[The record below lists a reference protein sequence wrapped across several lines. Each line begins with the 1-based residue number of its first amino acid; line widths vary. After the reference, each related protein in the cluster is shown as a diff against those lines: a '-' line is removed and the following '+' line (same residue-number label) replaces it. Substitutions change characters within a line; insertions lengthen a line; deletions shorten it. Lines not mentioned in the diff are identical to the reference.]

1 MRPRKTQ
8 PRGQAVACVVS
19 NILVA
24 STNRDHLER
33 VQTRRQE
40 EGPRR
45 VCLVSK
51 YLICLAG
58 AGGFEPPYGGIKIR
72 CLATWL
78 RPNRLGR
85 LTASPSLGNKTA
97 GELSPCWRQDR
108 NLSWREDGIDGGRPV
123 RSVELPFRGYFPITS
138 DFPGFGSRIFAVSGA
153 GDARLGLF

>member
-1 MRPRKTQ
+1 M
-8 PRGQAVACVVS
+8 ACVVS

-72 CLATWL
+72 CLTTWL
-78 RPNRLGR
+78 RPNRIGR
-85 LTASPSLGNKTA
+85 LTASPFLGNKTA
-97 GELSPCWRQDR
+97 GEPSPCWRQDR
-108 NLSWREDGIDGGRPV
+108 NPSWTRGWDPRRPSGPVGRAAIS
-123 RSVELPFRGYFPITS
+123 RLFPYYGRFSRIWQQ
-138 DFPGFGSRIFAVSGA
+138 DIRGFGRRRCAASAVLSN
-153 GDARLGLF
+153 